1 MSLFQLTAQPQ
12 SLHPRH
18 PVIPFIPGPLSV
30 GFISHGVGK
39 GPLTLPAPLSGWL
52 GLSGQPGPSWREQ
65 GPRRLPS
72 PPFGP
77 SSHCDSAWLWRLS
90 PRSRC
95 RLGPGEE
102 RGSEHPRAGHGAL
115 PWAHN
120 LPFRAPGLGTVRSAV
135 LGGPAPPAR
144 LMTPRGCPSAG
155 RSPERGASLRKGSV
169 RMACPSCRHGASS
182 AGIPAQPSAP
192 WVPGSG
198 QHCHLHP
205 THLPPDCRRHPAQ
218 WLGALEGRLGSG
230 ARGPEA
236 LGEGVRAS
244 RPGLWH
250 GYPSWGLPWG

>member
-1 MSLFQLTAQPQ
+1 M
-12 SLHPRH
+12 
-18 PVIPFIPGPLSV
+18 
-30 GFISHGVGK
+30 
-39 GPLTLPAPLSGWL
+39 
-52 GLSGQPGPSWREQ
+52 SGQPGPSWREQ